1 MRFRL
6 LGFPIQ
12 VELSFWIIIGLIAS
26 QRRDP
31 VAVLTW
37 VGVAFVSILV
47 HELGHAFAGR
57 RLGLSPQII
66 LRGMGGLTMWAAD
79 RRVTPMQSIG
89 VSLAGP
95 FAGFALALLL
105 IVVGAPAR
113 DAPQILQY
121 AYRDALWVNIVW
133 GVLNLLPILPLDGG
147 NVMRD
152 VLTLFRG
159 REDAAL
165 AYKVSAIAAA
175 ALAVFAVMNSY
186 LFAGA
191 FVAYLA
197 WQNYGTFKSLRPT
210 WN

>member
-1 MRFRL
+1 MKFRL
-6 LGFPIQ
+6 LGFPVQ

-47 HELGHAFAGR
+47 HELGHALAGR

-66 LRGMGGLTMWAAD
+66 LRGMGGLTMWAAG
-79 RRVTPMQSIG
+79 RQVTPWQSIG

-95 FAGFALALLL
+95 FAGFALALVLILL
-105 IVVGAPAR
+105 GAPPSE
-113 DAPQILQY
+113 APRVLQY
-121 AYRDALWVNIVW
+121 AYRDALWVNIAW
-133 GVLNLLPILPLDGG
+133 GLLNLLPILPLDGG

-152 VLTLFRG
+152 ALALFRG
-159 REDAAL
+159 RQDAAL

-175 ALAVFAVMNSY
+175 GLAVIAVMNQY
-186 LFAGA
+186 LFAGV

-197 WQNYGTFKSLRPT
+197 WQNYGTFKSLRTT